1 MNSSTLKRRTA
12 LLGAG
17 AMLLG
22 GCASPVPADYAG
34 EKPALDLRQYFNG
47 PLTAHGIFT
56 DRSGQVKRRFI
67 VRLLGRWQADVGV
80 LEEDF
85 EYSDGVRERRVWTI
99 RHLGGGRYSG
109 SAGDVVGQ
117 ALGEA
122 AGNALRWRYSL
133 KLPVGGSVYEVD
145 FDDWMFLVDDRV
157 MLNKARMSKFGVHLG
172 DVTLSFQKP

>member
-1 MNSSTLKRRTA
+1 M
-12 LLGAG
+12 
-17 AMLLG
+17 
-22 GCASPVPADYAG
+22 
-34 EKPALDLRQYFNG
+34 
-47 PLTAHGIFT
+47 
-56 DRSGQVKRRFI
+56 
-67 VRLLGRWQADVGV
+67 

-109 SAGDVVGQ
+109 SASDVVGQ
-117 ALGEA
+117 ASGEA